1 MINNNEIN
9 IRLELLKDK
18 NTGKL
23 SIAIRFDT
31 KAPNVSFEKNE
42 YIWMPTLAERDL
54 INDAFKLILDTNSG
68 LTTQT
73 EKIKE
78 TEENKEINQP
88 DEIEIKKENNLDIK
102 VDVKNEDFPLE
113 KNNKDDEIGRIDETR
128 EEIIEETIEKHI
140 KKEEPLKEADENTII
155 DKVLNQKKK
164 GKWRKIQ

>member
-88 DEIEIKKENNLDIK
+88 DEVEIKKENNLDIK

-140 KKEEPLKEADENTII
+140 KKEEPLKEADEHLII
-155 DKVLNQKKK
+155 EKVINQKKK

>member
-42 YIWMPTLAERDL
+42 YIWMPTLAEKDL
-54 INDAFKLILDTNSG
+54 INDAFKLLLDTNSG
-68 LTTQT
+68 LTTQPET
-73 EKIKE
+73 IKE
-78 TEENKEINQP
+78 VEENKEINQP
-88 DEIEIKKENNLDIK
+88 DEVEIKKENNLDIK
-102 VDVKNEDFPLE
+102 VDVKSEDFPLE
-113 KNNKDDEIGRIDETR
+113 KNNKDNGIGIIDETG

-140 KKEEPLKEADENTII
+140 KKEEPLTEADEHLII
-155 DKVLNQKKK
+155 DKVLSQKKK
-164 GKWRKIQ
+164 GKWRKI

>member
-42 YIWMPTLAERDL
+42 YIWMPTLAEKDL
-54 INDAFKLILDTNSG
+54 INDAFKLLLDTNSG
-68 LTTQT
+68 LTTQPET
-73 EKIKE
+73 IKE
-78 TEENKEINQP
+78 VEENKEINQP
-88 DEIEIKKENNLDIK
+88 DEVEIKKENNLDIK
-102 VDVKNEDFPLE
+102 VDVKSEDFPLE
-113 KNNKDDEIGRIDETR
+113 KNNKDNGIGRIDETG
-128 EEIIEETIEKHI
+128 EEIIEESIEKHI
-140 KKEEPLKEADENTII
+140 KKEEPLKEADEHLII
-155 DKVLNQKKK
+155 EKVINQKKK